1 MSRDLS
7 AAEKKLLLEKVPKAL
22 GQGRKSFETKTETNA
37 VLVKAGYKKYFDI
50 DPPIVHTDK
59 KTKHKHDGAGTSVGA
74 GINSRATIVAKAA
87 SKSKKDVK
95 KLCIPS
101 VSKVLY
107 TRSDHIFLCISCF
120 IGITGVTNNA
130 LHVLHV
136 LQVSQV
142 SPLSKI
148 QAGKMLIEL
157 DSDLKPD
164 IAKIMEEIID
174 SNDHLSTVSRQ
185 YNIANITLPI

>member
-37 VLVKAGYKKYFDI
+37 VLLKAGYKKYFDI

-59 KTKHKHDGAGTSVGA
+59 KTKHKHKYDGAGTSVGA

-95 KLCIPS
+95 KLCVPS
-101 VSKVLY
+101 VSKV
-107 TRSDHIFLCISCF
+107 
-120 IGITGVTNNA
+120 
-130 LHVLHV
+130 
-136 LQVSQV
+136 
-142 SPLSKI
+142 
-148 QAGKMLIEL
+148 
-157 DSDLKPD
+157 
-164 IAKIMEEIID
+164 
-174 SNDHLSTVSRQ
+174 
-185 YNIANITLPI
+185 